1 MRTATRVTGTMYPI
15 GLAVHVGAVAGGCR
29 HYQVEDT

>member
-15 GLAVHVGAVAGGCR
+15 GLAVHVGAVAEAVVTIR
-29 HYQVEDT
+29 LEDT